1 MKLILHGER
10 YMTISENNMLHEV
23 DPPWGAT
30 ISENNMLHEVDP
42 PWGQMMPPPDHKKL

>member
-1 MKLILHGER
+1 
-10 YMTISENNMLHEV
+10 MLHEV

-42 PWGQMMPPPDHKKL
+42 PWGGNISDNNMLHEVILTDSRSPWRINFM